1 MRQSG
6 PKSEAVGDM
15 PRIGARLA
23 RRLTK
28 LLLQLMRTLAFH
40 CPSSL
45 MRTPNQRPENPRGI
59 MHPYAQPL
67 PDLSPRAPADEA
79 FEHALVRSRQSGPA
93 AKEHARIGV
102 VAQHRRSF
110 EFACH
115 LTQGNAVCLTAP
127 SAEHARRLHES
138 LCRITLEL
146 SRAMQGAKRRS
157 MASAGATC

>member
-6 PKSEAVGDM
+6 PQSEATGNM
-15 PRIGARLA
+15 TRIGARFA

-28 LLLQLMRTLAFH
+28 QLLQLMRTSAFH

-67 PDLSPRAPADEA
+67 PDLSPRALADEA
-79 FEHALVRSRQSGPA
+79 FEHALWRSRQSDPA
-93 AKEHARIGV
+93 AKERARIGV

-110 EFACH
+110 EFACF
-115 LTQGNAVCLTAP
+115 LTQENGL
-127 SAEHARRLHES
+127 
-138 LCRITLEL
+138 
-146 SRAMQGAKRRS
+146 G
-157 MASAGATC
+157 